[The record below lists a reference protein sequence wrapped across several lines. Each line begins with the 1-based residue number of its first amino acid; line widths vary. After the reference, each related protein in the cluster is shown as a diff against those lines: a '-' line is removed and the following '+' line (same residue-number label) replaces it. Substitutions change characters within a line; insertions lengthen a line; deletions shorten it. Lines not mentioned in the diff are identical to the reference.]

1 MPHGETGFARH
12 TRLLAVLGL
21 AGVLVFVA
29 AVLLLHATASPR
41 QPWHMSEFANTR
53 FGALWAM
60 GVLGFAAGGLA
71 LTLALRPALG
81 GCFWRRIGL
90 GMFWTASVGAFMLG
104 IFPVDK
110 DADRPTLQG
119 VIHEEVGPPT
129 FVLSGAAMVVLVPA
143 FRAYRQWRPFAIA
156 SLSLGVLVT
165 ASALAYVAY
174 THQGVAEAGVAQRIM
189 VGLICTW
196 FVMVGIGLLR
206 FKPDCTPIQEAFP
219 SAAAKQQQFPAAT
232 IILAPPLTVRTRS
245 ANTSTRRRTA
255 SKRPASPTL
264 PRLRGRKLVTV
275 PVPRRRTAS
284 RRAAA

>member
-1 MPHGETGFARH
+1 MPHGEIGFARH
-12 TRLLAVLGL
+12 TRLLAFLGL
-21 AGVLVFVA
+21 GGVLVFVA

-53 FGALWAM
+53 FGALWAL

-81 GCFWRRIGL
+81 GGFWRRIGL

-110 DADRPTLQG
+110 DADRPTIQG

-165 ASALAYVAY
+165 ASALAYVAF
-174 THQGVAEAGVAQRIM
+174 THQAVAEAGVAQRIM

-206 FKPDCTPIQEAFP
+206 FKHDAVEVQQPTPSRTPKANLV
-219 SAAAKQQQFPAAT
+219 PAMSV
-232 IILAPPLTVRTRS
+232 LLVPPPAPRTRS
-245 ANTSTRRRTA
+245 PSTNTRRRTA
-255 SKRPASPTL
+255 GKRPASTTL
-264 PRLRGRKLVTV
+264 PRLRARKLVTV
-275 PVPRRRTAS
+275 PAPRRRTAA
-284 RRAAA
+284 RRVAA